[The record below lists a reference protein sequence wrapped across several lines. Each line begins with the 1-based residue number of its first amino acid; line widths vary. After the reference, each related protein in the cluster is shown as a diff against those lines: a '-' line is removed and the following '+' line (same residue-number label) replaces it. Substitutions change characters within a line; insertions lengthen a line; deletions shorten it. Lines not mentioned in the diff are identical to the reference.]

1 MRRPSLPRA
10 RTDHGA
16 SAVEYALIIAL
27 IAAVTIVAVIG
38 FQRVVKDIFGNAA
51 CNSAAGYS
59 CSTT

>member
-10 RTDHGA
+10 RTDDGA
-16 SAVEYALIIAL
+16 SAIEYALIIAL

-38 FQRVVKDIFGNAA
+38 FQNVVKDIFGNTA